1 MFNCTHLRKIIAQ
14 NKEYDDVPQQHVDT
28 PEEDYCIKQ
37 RGARLLLGVAL
48 DIPSGDKCRDA
59 TIPAIPVNIS

>member
-1 MFNCTHLRKIIAQ
+1 MFHTA
-14 NKEYDDVPQQHVDT
+14 
-28 PEEDYCIKQ
+28 EEDYCIKQ
-37 RGARLLLGVAL
+37 RSARLLLGVAL